1 MSSHRFRAMGTEI
14 QLLVE
19 DRLTRE
25 AARAVEALF
34 SEWEET
40 LSRFRPLSELSRL
53 NASAGTPVRV
63 GSILLEAVEAAL
75 EAARATGGLFDP
87 TLRHELVRIGYDRSF
102 EEIGQTH
109 ARVARPRGGGA
120 WRRIAV
126 DRAAGVVTL
135 PVGGELDLGGIAK
148 GMAVDASL
156 ALLARLGVGAA
167 LVSAGGDL
175 GVHGVPPGTG
185 SWSVLVGGDS
195 SGPAVQLVR
204 GALATSG
211 IARRHWMQ
219 GDVQRHHLVDPETGE
234 PAASGLREVTVAAG
248 TCRVAEAGAT
258 AAFVAGPRLGPDVL
272 ERLGLAGLLVTNAG
286 AHIRVGRWPS
296 YDLSHAA

>member
-1 MSSHRFRAMGTEI
+1 MGTEI
-14 QLLVE
+14 QLLVRE
-19 DRLTRE
+19 RLTRE
-25 AARAVEALF
+25 AAQSVEALF
-34 SEWEET
+34 SEWEEA

-63 GSILLEAVEAAL
+63 GPILLDAVEAAL
-75 EAARATGGLFDP
+75 EAASSTGGLFDP

-102 EEIGQTH
+102 EEIRPTRG
-109 ARVARPRGGGA
+109 RVARPRGGGA

-156 ALLARLGVGAA
+156 ERLARLGVDAA

-175 GVHGVPPGTG
+175 AVRGLPPDAGA
-185 SWSVLVGGDS
+185 WSVLVGDDD
-195 SGPAVQLVR
+195 GPVVPLVR

-211 IARRHWMQ
+211 IARRHWRQ
-219 GDVQRHHLVDPETGE
+219 GDIERHHLVDPETGE
-234 PAASGLREVTVAAG
+234 PAASGLREVTVAGG

-258 AAFVAGPRLGPDVL
+258 AAFVAGPRLGPGVL

-286 AHIRVGRWPS
+286 AQIRVGSWPS
-296 YDLSHAA
+296 YDLPHAA

>member
-1 MSSHRFRAMGTEI
+1 MGTEI

-25 AARAVEALF
+25 AMRAVEALF

-63 GSILLEAVEAAL
+63 GPVLLHAVEAAL
-75 EAARATGGLFDP
+75 EAAHATGGLFDP

-102 EEIGQTH
+102 EDIGQTDG
-109 ARVARPRGGGA
+109 RVARPRGGGA

-156 ALLARLGVGAA
+156 ELLARLGVGAA

-175 GVHGVPPGTG
+175 GVHGAPPGTG
-185 SWSVLVGGDS
+185 AWSVLVGSDS
-195 SGPAVQLVR
+195 SGPVVQLVR

-211 IARRHWMQ
+211 IARRRWMQ
-219 GDVQRHHLVDPETGE
+219 GDLERHHLVDPETGE

-258 AAFVAGPRLGPDVL
+258 AAFVAGTRLGPDVL

-296 YDLSHAA
+296 YDLPHAA